1 MAECSNCGKTYF
13 VGGRSIDGHRYC
25 GATCAQS
32 HPVIVTA
39 ERLSAAEVHLYVDD
53 CRHGPCP
60 ICRREDGP
68 VDVHAA
74 HRVVSLIFVTQ
85 WATRRHVC
93 CRRCGRRKQAI
104 AMLTS
109 AVCGWWG
116 LPWGVVLTPIQI
128 ARNLLGFARREPRT
142 ATEQFEQVV
151 RRKLAAH
158 RLRGAARDFAPAC
171 E

>member
-1 MAECSNCGKTYF
+1 MQRN
-13 VGGRSIDGHRYC
+13 
-25 GATCAQS
+25 
-32 HPVIVTA
+32 
-39 ERLSAAEVHLYVDD
+39 SAVMP
-53 CRHGPCP
+53 R
-60 ICRREDGP
+60 
-68 VDVHAA
+68 
-74 HRVVSLIFVTQ
+74 Q
-85 WATRRHVC
+85 
-93 CRRCGRRKQAI
+93 I